1 LRAVEAAAE
10 LGKAGIAPMEGTGL
24 HHDWSRSRGMDPD
37 KCLCLCPV
45 SRPMGGTSDP

>member
-1 LRAVEAAAE
+1 MRAVEAAAE

-24 HHDWSRSRGMDPD
+24 HRNWSRSRGMDPD
-37 KCLCLCPV
+37 KCFRPV